1 MTYTKPDIG
10 VASSALRAIESLSEK
25 PFAEVLD
32 HIDQVTNADGPAYQA
47 DE

>member
-1 MTYTKPDIG
+1 MMYMKPEIG
-10 VASSALRAIESLSEK
+10 AVSSALRAIESLSEK

-32 HIDQVTNADGPAYQA
+32 HIDMVTNADGPAYQA